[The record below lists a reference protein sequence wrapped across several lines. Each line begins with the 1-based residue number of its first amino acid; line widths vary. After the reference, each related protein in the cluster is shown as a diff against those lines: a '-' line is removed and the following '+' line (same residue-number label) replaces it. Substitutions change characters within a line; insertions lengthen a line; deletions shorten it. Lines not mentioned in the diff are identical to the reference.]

1 MYGDLYLDPC
11 PPSLTDPTVPLP
23 PVRQPVR
30 PSFSNSHHD
39 GVPERVL
46 RLEDRPLVYATLG
59 TLFGHVG
66 LEPMA
71 AMIEG
76 LQRLDVNV
84 VATVGPA
91 SDPLA
96 VDPGDPRVVVER
108 FVPQNVI
115 LPRCSLAVTHGGSG
129 SVLGPLL
136 HGLPLVVVP
145 LGADHFENAA
155 AVERAGAGIVVT
167 PDRLTA
173 DTVAEPPP
181 GASPTTSYAVPP
193 PASQLSC
200 PPCPPPSTSC
210 LASSDWRSSTGSRPR
225 HDASTP
231 SSNPAFDHA
240 PCA

>member
-1 MYGDLYLDPC
+1 
-11 PPSLTDPTVPLP
+11 
-23 PVRQPVR
+23 
-30 PSFSNSHHD
+30 
-39 GVPERVL
+39 
-46 RLEDRPLVYATLG
+46 
-59 TLFGHVG
+59 
-66 LEPMA
+66 
-71 AMIEG
+71 MIEG

-108 FVPQNVI
+108 FVPQDVI

-173 DTVAEPPP
+173 DTVAEAAARCLTDHELRSAAARIAAELSAMP
-181 GASPTTSYAVPP
+181 AAADVVPRIE
-193 PASQLSC
+193 QLA
-200 PPCPPPSTSC
+200 
-210 LASSDWRSSTGSRPR
+210 LV
-225 HDASTP
+225 
-231 SSNPAFDHA
+231 N
-240 PCA
+240 